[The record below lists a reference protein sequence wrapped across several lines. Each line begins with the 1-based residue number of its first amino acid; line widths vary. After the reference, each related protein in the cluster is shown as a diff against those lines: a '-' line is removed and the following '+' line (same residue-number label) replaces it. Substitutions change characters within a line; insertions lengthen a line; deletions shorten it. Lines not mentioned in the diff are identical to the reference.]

1 MTKAV
6 SIACRKKPIQLGIE
20 TSCAYRIPVGSMN
33 SLWGSLRKFLNKTS
47 DAIRAIGT
55 EAFCPNLHEALSE
68 AFDFDNF
75 LVIAYFGDNN
85 PIAIYRKSRSSI
97 VYAGMDDL
105 YVPSLYVLDPFYTAH
120 MSRVPAGLYR
130 LRNLAPDKFRT
141 TSYFQRYYERT
152 TLLDELAY
160 FGYTRTGWTINVC
173 VGRDAT
179 SGRLFDRSSLSR
191 ARDVEGIMV
200 ALIEMQWSEF
210 RNSEAPAISGQET
223 LIPRLIAELKEREG
237 ISITRRQAE
246 VAVFILRGHS
256 SHSIAL
262 NLGISWQTV
271 KVFRRQ
277 LYTRCGITSQAELF
291 SLMLPMLR

>member
-1 MTKAV
+1 L
-6 SIACRKKPIQLGIE
+6 LG
-20 TSCAYRIPVGSMN
+20 G
-33 SLWGSLRKFLNKTS
+33 LWGTLRQFLDKTG

-55 EAFCPNLHEALSE
+55 ESFYPILHAALGAAFE
-68 AFDFDNF
+68 FDNF
-75 LVIAYFGDNN
+75 LVIAYRSDNN
-85 PIAIYRKSRSSI
+85 PVAIYRRSRSAL

-120 MSRVPAGLYR
+120 MDRVPAGMYR
-130 LRNLAPDKFRT
+130 LKNLAPDKFRT
-141 TSYFQRYYERT
+141 TSYFQQYYEKT

-160 FGYTRTGWTINVC
+160 FGYTRTGWTVNVC

-179 SGRLFDRSSLSR
+179 SGKIFDRSALAR

-200 ALIEMQWSEF
+200 AMIEMQWAEF
-210 RNSEAPAISGQET
+210 HDSDGLPVSNQET
-223 LIPRLIAELKEREG
+223 LIPRLMTELREHEG

-246 VAVFILRGHS
+246 VAIYILRGHS
-256 SHSIAL
+256 SNSIAL

-277 LYTRCGITSQAELF
+277 LYARCGITSQAELF
-291 SLMLPMLR
+291 SLMLPLLS